1 MFYRR
6 STLVLLLALIFLSFF
21 GTLSLS
27 AWMFP
32 DNYDWRYR
40 VISSL
45 LSPRDNPRHYWVAAS
60 GLALTA
66 VLMLPFAQYLRR
78 HLQSI
83 APRMAKMSAA
93 AFTIG
98 IVALVSACFVVPQH
112 VHETFG
118 IRRLHELLGRT
129 AAGCFAV
136 AMLGGCWCAR
146 NGRAQNST
154 AATLFWIWSLVTLLP
169 LIGLFSSEALLLL
182 TRLEPSWASPIRNA
196 LRHSVFWHL
205 GFWEWTAAVA
215 IFAFLCAAVLLRPA
229 QANVK
234 S

>member
-6 STLVLLLALIFLSFF
+6 STMVVLLTLIFLSFF

-45 LSPRDNPRHYWVAAS
+45 LSPRDNPRHYWLAAS

-66 VLMLPFAQYLRR
+66 VLMLLFAEHLRR

-98 IVALVSACFVVPQH
+98 IVALISACFVVPQH

-136 AMLGGCWCAR
+136 AMLCGCLCAWY
-146 NGRAQNST
+146 GRAQNST
-154 AATLFWIWSLVTLLP
+154 AATVFWIWSLVTLLP
-169 LIGLFSSEALLLL
+169 LIGLFGSETLLLL
-182 TRLEPSWASPIRNA
+182 TRLEPSWVGPIRNA

-205 GFWEWTAAVA
+205 GFWEWTGAVA
-215 IFAFLCAAVLLRPA
+215 IFAFLCAAVFLMPA

>member
-6 STLVLLLALIFLSFF
+6 STMVVLLTLIFLSFF

-45 LSPRDNPRHYWVAAS
+45 LSPRDNPRHYWLAAS

-66 VLMLPFAQYLRR
+66 VLMLPFAEHLRR

-93 AFTIG
+93 AFTVG
-98 IVALVSACFVVPQH
+98 IVALISACFVVPQH

-136 AMLGGCWCAR
+136 AMLCGCLCAWY
-146 NGRAQNST
+146 GRAQNST
-154 AATLFWIWSLVTLLP
+154 AATVFWIWSLVTLLP
-169 LIGLFSSEALLLL
+169 LIGLFALQ
-182 TRLEPSWASPIRNA
+182 I
-196 LRHSVFWHL
+196 
-205 GFWEWTAAVA
+205 
-215 IFAFLCAAVLLRPA
+215 LLRWSRLAPPWA
-229 QANVK
+229 GGTRIP

>member
-6 STLVLLLALIFLSFF
+6 STLVLLLTLIFLSFF

-32 DNYDWRYR
+32 DTYDWRYR

-45 LSPRDNPRHYWVAAS
+45 LSPRDNPRHYWLAAS

-66 VLMLPFAQYLRR
+66 VLMLPFAEHLRR

-93 AFTIG
+93 AFTVG
-98 IVALVSACFVVPQH
+98 IVALISACFVVPQH

-136 AMLGGCWCAR
+136 AMLCGCWCAW

-154 AATLFWIWSLVTLLP
+154 AATVFWIWLLVTLLP
-169 LIGLFSSEALLLL
+169 LIGLFGSEALLLL
-182 TRLEPSWASPIRNA
+182 TRLEPSWAGPIRNA

-205 GFWEWTAAVA
+205 GFWEWTGAVA

-229 QANVK
+229 QTKVK

>member
-6 STLVLLLALIFLSFF
+6 SKFVLLLALIFLSFF

-45 LSPRDNPRHYWVAAS
+45 LSPRDNPRHYWLAAS

-66 VLMLPFAQYLRR
+66 VLMLPFAEHLRR

-93 AFTIG
+93 AFTVG
-98 IVALVSACFVVPQH
+98 IIALISACFVVPQH

-129 AAGCFAV
+129 AAGCFAA
-136 AMLGGCWCAR
+136 AMLCGCLCAWY
-146 NGRAQNST
+146 GRAQNST
-154 AATLFWIWSLVTLLP
+154 AATVFWIWSLVTLLP
-169 LIGLFSSEALLLL
+169 LIGLFGSEALLVV
-182 TRLEPSWASPIRNA
+182 TRLEPSWAGLIRNA

-205 GFWEWTAAVA
+205 GFWEWTGAVA
-215 IFAFLCAAVLLRPA
+215 VFAFLCAAVLLRPL
-229 QANVK
+229 QANAK

>member
-6 STLVLLLALIFLSFF
+6 SKLVLLLALIFLSFF

-45 LSPRDNPRHYWVAAS
+45 LSPRDNPRHYWLAAS
-60 GLALTA
+60 GLTLTA
-66 VLMLPFAQYLRR
+66 VLMLPFAEHLRR

-93 AFTIG
+93 AFTVG
-98 IVALVSACFVVPQH
+98 IVALISACFVVPQH

-136 AMLGGCWCAR
+136 AMLCGCLCAWY
-146 NGRAQNST
+146 GRAQNST
-154 AATLFWIWSLVTLLP
+154 AATVFWIWSLVTLLP
-169 LIGLFSSEALLLL
+169 LIGLFGSEALLLL
-182 TRLEPSWASPIRNA
+182 TGLEPSWAGSIRNS

-205 GFWEWTAAVA
+205 GFWEWTGAVA
-215 IFAFLCAAVLLRPA
+215 VFAFLCAAVLLRPL
-229 QANVK
+229 QANAK